1 MPTYSIICG
10 ILLSLIGI
18 IGAIA
23 AQSDGKFSVT
33 ALIPLFFGVPLILLG
48 LVAQMKENLRKHLM
62 HAALVIA
69 LLGLIGVLF
78 SPAIKGLIAGGE
90 IKNMTS
96 FLAQIS
102 MAIVCLSFIIAGVKS
117 FIAARRSE

>member
-10 ILLSLIGI
+10 VLLSLIGI
-18 IGAIA
+18 AGAIA
-23 AQSDGKFSVT
+23 AQSDGKFSMT

-48 LVAQMKENLRKHLM
+48 LFAQMKESLRKHLM
-62 HAALVIA
+62 HGALLVA

-78 SPAIKGLIAGGE
+78 SPAVKGLISGDG

-96 FLAQIS
+96 FIAQIS
-102 MAIVCLSFIIAGVKS
+102 MALVCLSFIIAGVKS
-117 FIAARRSE
+117 FIAARK

>member
-18 IGAIA
+18 VGAIA
-23 AQSDGKFSVT
+23 AQTDGKFSLT
-33 ALIPLFFGVPLILLG
+33 ALIPLIFGVLLILFG
-48 LVAQMKENLRKHLM
+48 AIANMKESLRKHLM
-62 HAALVIA
+62 HAALLVA
-69 LLGLIGVLF
+69 LLGFIGVLF
-78 SPAIKGLIAGGE
+78 SPAIKGLISNGQIA
-90 IKNMTS
+90 NRTS

-117 FIAARRSE
+117 FIAARKA

>member
-10 ILLSLIGI
+10 VLLSLIGI
-18 IGAIA
+18 AGALA
-23 AQSDGKFSVT
+23 AQSDGKFSMT

-48 LVAQMKENLRKHLM
+48 LFAQMKENLRKHLM
-62 HAALVIA
+62 HGALVVA

-78 SPAIKGLIAGGE
+78 SPAFKGLIAGDG

-96 FLAQIS
+96 FIAQLS
-102 MAIVCLSFIIAGVKS
+102 MALVCLSFIIAGVKS
-117 FIAARRSE
+117 FIAARK